1 MLNIGDKAIEFNL
14 PDSEGVYHHL
24 SDFLG
29 KRVVLYFYPKDNTS
43 GCTAQALGFKEY
55 IEAFQNLN
63 TVVIGIS
70 KDSVKSHKNFKEKY
84 ELPFLLLSDESTKV
98 LQAYGVYQEKSMYGR
113 KYMGVVRTTYIIDEQ
128 GIIVSAKEKVN
139 SSQNPID
146 TLTFIQR

>member
-1 MLNIGDKAIEFNL
+1 MLSIGDKAIEFNL
-14 PDSEGVYHHL
+14 PDSEGVYHRL

-29 KRVVLYFYPKDNTS
+29 KQVVLYFYPKDNTS
-43 GCTAQALGFKEY
+43 GCTTQALGFKEH
-55 IEAFQNLN
+55 IEAFHNLN

-113 KYMGVVRTTYIIDEQ
+113 KYMGVVRTTYIIDEK
-128 GIIVSAKEKVN
+128 GIIVSVEEKV
-139 SSQNPID
+139 SSSKNPID